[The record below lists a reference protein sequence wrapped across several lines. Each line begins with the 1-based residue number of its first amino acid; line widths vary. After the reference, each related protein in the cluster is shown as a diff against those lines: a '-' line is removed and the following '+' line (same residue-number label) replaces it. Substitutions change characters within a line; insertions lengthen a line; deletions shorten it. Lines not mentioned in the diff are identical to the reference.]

1 MLQDGIQAHIDSGQ
15 PPRCATASAGL
26 HAAGDAG
33 QQQQLEEQQPP
44 QAPPNHLQQ
53 QWQQLG
59 HAALPPAAPAFLY
72 PAAVMAAPGSPTGG
86 AVIHQYFAAP
96 HAARVQPQ
104 QQQLEAATGPADTDW
119 CQQSRPGSAGSSY
132 SLQWQAAA
140 YPLAGPALLAPLQ
153 APLLPGGW
161 AQVTG
166 KGPASPA
173 AHQQGLQTPGTG
185 LASERL
191 AGSMPA
197 GSTIHVGATA
207 ARPSSASARVSGN
220 REPARAGM
228 EGEHTIQPA
237 HASDELGHFFWSPAL
252 SPPRQ
257 EKPLA
262 VPPGQVDEGALA
274 AARAEYVREKE
285 RIRAKRLRELQESAD
300 LKLR

>member
-1 MLQDGIQAHIDSGQ
+1 MQPTMSPPRWDYRPAWSMATGEGQRLSVDDLPAAAAVARARQQDGIQAHIDSGQ

-207 ARPSSASARVSGN
+207 ARPSSASAR
-220 REPARAGM
+220 
-228 EGEHTIQPA
+228 
-237 HASDELGHFFWSPAL
+237 
-252 SPPRQ
+252 